1 MLSFLS
7 KGRGVAADILAAQL
21 RISGNEQLHLPEQ
34 HRARRRD
41 VRRNA
46 LNQDLSKPRRKGPK
60 DDGDAI
66 GDVNAYRLSRYE
78 QCYRR

>member
-1 MLSFLS
+1 MVLSFLS
-7 KGRGVAADILAAQL
+7 KGCGEAADILAAQL

-34 HRARRRD
+34 HRARLRD
-41 VRRNA
+41 ARRNA
-46 LNQDLSKPRRKGPK
+46 LNQDLSKPRRK

-66 GDVNAYRLSRYE
+66 SDVNAYRLSRYE